1 MAASSVSHAAPMPH
15 GQVYASPVSNW
26 VRSACSS
33 GQIVMVWS
41 TVYTL
46 HGSTIYRH
54 KEPCIATSQDYNQQW
69 HHLRARR
76 GRVRMSI
83 NNWQVLVCKCNS
95 LEAPQAQFKPKIA

>member
-54 KEPCIATSQDYNQQW
+54 KSRLQSAMAS
-69 HHLRARR
+69 LARAA
-76 GRVRMSI
+76 GACAYV
-83 NNWQVLVCKCNS
+83 NKQYWQVLVCKCNS
-95 LEAPQAQFKPKIA
+95 LEAPQD